1 MDTLEKYCKKLKLG
15 SEILE
20 EYESIPL
27 GDKKDFLTNV
37 LEISINSQEIR
48 RKNRLIAEAKF
59 DVVKTFE
66 GYCFDDIQLPEGLNL
81 EEIKTGDFIEKSHN
95 LIFYGSVGT
104 GKTYLATAIGVEAC
118 NQGKRVRFFKVATLI
133 NELIDAYNK
142 ATLGR
147 FLKNLKKYD
156 LIILDEL
163 GYVPIGEKGAE
174 LLFQVIA
181 DCYERKSLIITTN
194 IEFSKWNGIFMD
206 KKITTA
212 ILDRVIHYG
221 HLIIFSG
228 ESYRLKNA
236 ISRKNGG
243 AL

>member
-1 MDTLEKYCKKLKLG
+1 MQSLEVYCKKLKLG
-15 SEILE
+15 NELIQE
-20 EYESIPL
+20 FENINFDNKRE
-27 GDKKDFLTNV
+27 FLTNV
-37 LEISINSQEIR
+37 LRISAESQEV
-48 RKNRLIAEAKF
+48 RKKNKLIANAKF

-66 GYCFDDIQLPEGLNL
+66 GYCF
-81 EEIKTGDFIEKSHN
+81 EEIQVPESLTLEDIKSCSFIEKNQN
-95 LIFYGSVGT
+95 LICYGPVGT
-104 GKTYLATAIGVEAC
+104 GKTFLATAIGVEAC
-118 NQGKRVRFFKVATLI
+118 NQGKKVRFFKVANLVNDLT
-133 NELIDAYNK
+133 EAYNSGN
-142 ATLGR
+142 LGKY
-147 FLKNLKKYD
+147 LKMLKKYE

-163 GYVPIGEKGAE
+163 GYIPIGEKGAE

-236 ISRKNGG
+236 VSRKISG
-243 AL
+243 AF